1 MVVIRPISDLRNR
14 FNEISELCH
23 KEGGPVYI
31 TKNGKGDLV
40 VMSIARYEEQQ
51 ALLELYQ
58 SLAVAEQQSSSKGG
72 RRTHGEMMALLRKR
86 LHG

>member
-23 KEGGPVYI
+23 KEGGPVY
-31 TKNGKGDLV
+31 LV